1 MHFIPIYSVL
11 LAGLLYLHCLCW
23 ASKSVLVLL
32 QKMLLRYKIC
42 LFPAA
47 HARKGQA
54 LEKLGRVD
62 EARTHYQHCIKIL
75 KHNSHFKEALK
86 NLDAA
91 QGLAERTA
99 ALHVS

>member
-1 MHFIPIYSVL
+1 
-11 LAGLLYLHCLCW
+11 
-23 ASKSVLVLL
+23 
-32 QKMLLRYKIC
+32 MLLRYKIC

-99 ALHVS
+99 AVHVS